1 MDENIVNNSGQGKGI
16 DIPAEV
22 KRFNWGA
29 FFFQWVWG
37 LFNKSYLTLI
47 SLGLSVLL
55 FVIGFLLVIFAG
67 ASGKQEI
74 VGLTFIL
81 MFFLNV
87 ISTIVSLALSIWFGI
102 KGNDW
107 AWQNKKWES
116 VQYFHHVQRIW
127 AIVGT
132 VLVFLGIPLIILAM
146 TLPSLLMNTD
156 KVKNRTAIIKSVSL
170 VQQASLMNEAL
181 DKKCELSSEGLA
193 SCFGETLSKPV
204 NGNKIEDEY
213 SGSVIEFKGDGYCA
227 GSNACY
233 VTIISGNAKEK
244 AGLYLD
250 AKGSVRVNSDDLSK
264 VMNKYSSGK

>member
-132 VLVFLGIPLIILAM
+132 VLFAFGILLVTALV
-146 TLPSLLMNTD
+146 LPTLLMNTD

-170 VQQASLMNEAL
+170 VQQASLMNNAL

-193 SCFGETLSKPV
+193 SCFGETISKPV
-204 NGNKIEDEY
+204 NGSKIEDDN
-213 SGSVIEFKGDGYCA
+213 SGGVLEFVGDGACA
-227 GSNACY
+227 NADACY
-233 VTIISGNAKEK
+233 ITIVSGDTKEK
-244 AGLYLD
+244 IGLYID
-250 AKGSVRVNSDDLSK
+250 EKGRVNANSDDLSK